1 MENNTKFLLASVINR
16 FPLEVVYFICNNRKE
31 RLKKLDLKVMIRTDE
46 LQIENNYLQKML
58 SKCEIRG

>member
-16 FPLEVVYFICNNRKE
+16 FSLEVVYFIHNNRKE
-31 RLKKLDLKVMIRTDE
+31 RLKKPDLKVMIHTDE
-46 LQIENNYLQKML
+46 LQIENNYLRRML